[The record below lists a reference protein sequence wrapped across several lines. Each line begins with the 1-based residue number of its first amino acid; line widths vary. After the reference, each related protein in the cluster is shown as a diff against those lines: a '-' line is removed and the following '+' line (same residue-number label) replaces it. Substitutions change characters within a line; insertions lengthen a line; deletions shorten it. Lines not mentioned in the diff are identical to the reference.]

1 VRRRGEEGL
10 RSVGGHGGLRR
21 CRFWEKP

>member
-10 RSVGGHGGLRR
+10 RSVGGHDGLRR
-21 CRFWEKP
+21 RRFWEKP